1 MHFEHVLVNGMHI
14 LIWLHTETDPPAA
27 EFDKAC
33 VAIQE
38 LKRKNPGLLKN
49 ARQIVITDGGS
60 PSSRQRAQLN
70 AGALDSVAVKT
81 AAITTTL
88 NNPIKR
94 RIAQAI
100 LWTQPTFKAYA
111 PNQWRD
117 ALKYLDIDS
126 PQLFEQAAQLQGGL
140 SKPLDTLAAIRAD
153 MQARPA

>member
-1 MHFEHVLVNGMHI
+1 MHFEHFFVNGMHI
-14 LIWLHTETDPPAA
+14 LIWLHTETDPPPAD
-27 EFDKAC
+27 FDKAC

-38 LKRKNPGLLKN
+38 LKRRNPGMLN
-49 ARQIVITDGGS
+49 NVRQIVITDGGT
-60 PSSRQRAQLN
+60 PNSRQRAQLN

-126 PQLFEQAAQLQGGL
+126 PEVFEQASQLQQGL
-140 SKPLDTLAAIRAD
+140 AHPLNTLAAIRAD
-153 MQARPA
+153 IQAQH